1 MLGKEIRLD
10 RIWDRK
16 TKKSVIIPMDHGI
29 SEGPMKGIINLGESI
44 DKVAKGGANAV
55 IGHMG
60 MALRAHRHENEGR
73 DVGLMLHLSASTR
86 VNPVDTN
93 EKVLVNSVETAL
105 KLGADGVSVHV
116 NVGSQHESDQL
127 SDLGLVSQKCVEW
140 GVPLLGMMYPRGEG
154 LTADEKS
161 ADMVSLAARV
171 GSEIGC
177 DIVKT
182 YYTGDP
188 DSFAKVTEG
197 SMVPVMIAGGSKGSD
212 RDTLEMVWGA
222 MKGGGSGVS
231 MGRNAFQ
238 HEDPERFV
246 AAVVAIVHEGATL
259 DQAMKIVTSRVV

>member
-10 RIWDRK
+10 RLWDRN
-16 TKKSVIIPMDHGI
+16 TKKTVIIPMDHGI
-29 SEGPMKGIINLGESI
+29 SEGPI
-44 DKVAKGGANAV
+44 DGLTNMGGTIDAVAKGGANAV

-60 MALRAHRHENEGR
+60 MAMNAHRNEGR
-73 DVGLMLHLSASTR
+73 DIGLMLHLSASTR
-86 VNPVDTN
+86 VNPIDTN
-93 EKVLVNSVETAL
+93 KKVLVNSVETAL

-116 NVGSQHESDQL
+116 NVGSQFEAEQIA
-127 SDLGLVSQKCVEW
+127 DLGMVSQKCVEW

-154 LTADEKS
+154 LTNDEKS
-161 ADMVSLAARV
+161 ADMVSLAARI

-197 SMVPVMIAGGSKGSD
+197 SLVPVVIAGGSKGSD
-212 RDTLEMVWGA
+212 KDSLEMIWGS
-222 MKGGGSGVS
+222 MQGGGSGVS

-238 HEDPERFV
+238 HENPERFV
-246 AAVVAIVHEGATL
+246 AAAVALVHERATL
-259 DQAMKIVTSRVV
+259 EQAMNILTAKSF

>member
-29 SEGPMKGIINLGESI
+29 SEGPMPGIIDLGDSI
-44 DKVAKGGANAV
+44 NKVARGGANAV

-60 MALRAHRHENEGR
+60 MAMRAHRDEGR
-73 DVGLMLHLSASTR
+73 DIGLMLHLSASTR
-86 VNPVDTN
+86 VNPTDTN
-93 EKVLVNSVETAL
+93 QKVLVNSVETAL
-105 KLGADGVSVHV
+105 KMGADGVSVHV
-116 NVGSQHESDQL
+116 NVGSRHEASQL
-127 SDLGLVSQKCVEW
+127 ADLGMVSQKCLEW

-161 ADMVSLAARV
+161 EDMVSLAARI
-171 GSEIGC
+171 GGEMGC

-197 SMVPVMIAGGSKGSD
+197 AMVPVMIAGGSKGSD

-238 HEDPERFV
+238 HENPEKLV
-246 AAVVAIVHEGATL
+246 AAVVALVHEGATL
-259 DQAMKIVTSRVV
+259 DQAMSVLTGKTF

>member
-29 SEGPMKGIINLGESI
+29 SEGPMPGITDLGSSI
-44 DKVAKGGANAV
+44 DKVARGGANAV

-60 MALRAHRHENEGR
+60 MALRAHRNEGR
-73 DVGLMLHLSASTR
+73 DIGLMLHLSASTR
-86 VNPVDTN
+86 VNPTDTN
-93 EKVLVNSVETAL
+93 KKVLVNSVETAL

-116 NVGSQHESDQL
+116 NVGSKFEAEQIA
-127 SDLGLVSQKCVEW
+127 DLGMVSQKCIEW

-161 ADMVSLAARV
+161 TDMVSLAARV
-171 GSEIGC
+171 GGEVGC

-197 SMVPVMIAGGSKGSD
+197 AMVPVMIAGGSKGGD
-212 RDTLEMVWGA
+212 KETLEMVWGA

-259 DQAMKIVTSRVV
+259 EQALSIVTGKTF

>member
-29 SEGPMKGIINLGESI
+29 SEGPMKGLTDMGSSI
-44 DKVAKGGANAV
+44 DAVARGGANAV

-60 MALRAHRHENEGR
+60 MAMRAHRDEGR
-73 DVGLMLHLSASTR
+73 DIGLMLHLSASTR

-93 EKVLVNSVETAL
+93 RKVLVNSVETAL

-116 NVGSQHESDQL
+116 NVGSQYESEQL
-127 SDLGLVSQKCVEW
+127 ADLGMISQKCVEW

-161 ADMVSLAARV
+161 ADMVALAARA
-171 GSEIGC
+171 GAEIGC

-188 DSFAKVTEG
+188 DSFAQVTEG
-197 SMVPVMIAGGSKGSD
+197 AMVPVMIAGGSKGSD

-222 MKGGGSGVS
+222 MTGGGSGVS

-238 HEDPERFV
+238 HDDPERFV
-246 AAVVAIVHEGATL
+246 AAVVALVHEGATL
-259 DQAMKIVTSRVV
+259 DQAMSVLTGKTF